1 MLEPNR
7 MAASDA
13 GRDGPWARIAVL
25 RAAARLAE
33 QSSQSRGRDSSTRT
47 TSSSPFTFGPSLL
60 ASMQSESDLAPAGS
74 LANSIVSTGPIA
86 LHSGP
91 PMGEAGGRD
100 THGGVASP
108 LVRDLRSLLPDLS
121 SSGSTT
127 ASTRT
132 SSTADTAGFAGTCH
146 ASSNDRL
153 EGEVFKGP
161 AASAADLAQCG
172 SAGAGLVL
180 GPGPGPSPGGSAS
193 TNGAALPATRRTAGK
208 SPNDAGQ
215 TSSGVPALD
224 ETSGQ
229 TMTQAATA
237 YRHTKSSPI
246 SAVGTLQTVIVA

>member
-13 GRDGPWARIAVL
+13 GQDGPWARIAVL

-33 QSSQSRGRDSSTRT
+33 QNSQSRSSTRT
-47 TSSSPFTFGPSLL
+47 TSASTFIFDPSLL
-60 ASMQSESDLAPAGS
+60 APMQSETDLAPAGS
-74 LANSIVSTGPIA
+74 LANSTVSTGA
-86 LHSGP
+86 VASHSGP
-91 PMGEAGGRD
+91 PMGEASGRD
-100 THGGVASP
+100 IHGGVANP

-127 ASTRT
+127 
-132 SSTADTAGFAGTCH
+132 FAGTCH

-153 EGEVFKGP
+153 KVEVFKGP
-161 AASAADLAQCG
+161 GAPAADLARCG
-172 SAGAGLVL
+172 SAAAGLVPS
-180 GPGPGPSPGGSAS
+180 PGPGPAPGGSAS

-215 TSSGVPALD
+215 TSIGVPALD